1 MRSSDLE
8 AALVFHAQMR
18 RRAKTHSNV
27 FFKRRLPAGPCLPMR
42 ETVCVDR
49 FISVSSVFELERESP
64 QLFKYNVLLL
74 FLIEAHRSE
83 QTGTRGERDDLICR
97 AAPAFVLLVLQ
108 HPRCFCALTSNMP
121 SIIQQRRCFI
131 IVKQVVHAAV
141 KLSRL
146 G

>member
-8 AALVFHAQMR
+8 SALVFHAQMR

-27 FFKRRLPAGPCLPMR
+27 FFKRRLPTEPRLPMR

-83 QTGTRGERDDLICR
+83 QTATHGERDDLVCR

-108 HPRCFCALTSNMP
+108 HPHCFCALTSNMP

>member
-27 FFKRRLPAGPCLPMR
+27 FFKRRLPAEPRLPMR

-74 FLIEAHRSE
+74 FLFEAHRSK
-83 QTGTRGERDDLICR
+83 QTATHGERDDLVCR

-108 HPRCFCALTSNMP
+108 HPHCFCALTSNMP

-131 IVKQVVHAAV
+131 VKQVVHAAV

>member
-27 FFKRRLPAGPCLPMR
+27 FFKRRLPTEPRLPMR

-83 QTGTRGERDDLICR
+83 QTATHGERDDLVCR

-108 HPRCFCALTSNMP
+108 HPHCFCALTLNMP

>member
-27 FFKRRLPAGPCLPMR
+27 FFKRRLPTEPRLPMR

-83 QTGTRGERDDLICR
+83 QTATHGERDDLVCR

-108 HPRCFCALTSNMP
+108 HPHCFCALTSNMP

>member
-27 FFKRRLPAGPCLPMR
+27 FFKRRLPTEPRLPMR

-64 QLFKYNVLLL
+64 QLFKYNVLML

-83 QTGTRGERDDLICR
+83 QTATHGERDDLVCR

-108 HPRCFCALTSNMP
+108 HPHCFCALTSNMP